1 MEGESQAA
9 MIVGLVSN
17 TNGRADAMAAAVATL
32 RDRGADLIVHCGDVG
47 GRQVLDELKSI
58 DAAFVWG
65 DRDQDR
71 MGLLRH
77 ARTLNVVCFGVLG
90 ELDLDGKRAVLVH
103 GDDKKLVRRLLDE
116 QQYDYLLSGHDSAGE
131 DRKVGRTRVINPGWL
146 TGGPS
151 QNCALVSTTS
161 DEVKFLTVERP
172 SAEPQPEPQ
181 PPHAGS

>member
-1 MEGESQAA
+1 

-17 TNGRADAMAAAVATL
+17 TNGRSDAMAAALAAL

-47 GRQVLDELKSI
+47 GRQVLDELKNI

-65 DRDQDR
+65 DKDRDR

-77 ARTLNVVCFGVLG
+77 ARQVNVVCFGVLG

-116 QQYDYLLSGHDSAGE
+116 QQYDYLLCGHEPEGE
-131 DRKVGRTRVINPGWL
+131 DRKVGKTRVINPGAL
-146 TGGPS
+146 HGGPS
-151 QNCALVSTTS
+151 QNCAVFSTTS
-161 DEVKFLTVERP
+161 DEVKFLRI
-172 SAEPQPEPQ
+172 
-181 PPHAGS
+181 

>member
-1 MEGESQAA
+1 

-103 GDDKKLVRRLLDE
+103 GDDKKLVGRLLDE

-172 SAEPQPEPQ
+172 SAEPQPQ

>member
-17 TNGRADAMAAAVATL
+17 TNGRADATAAAVAAL

-47 GRQVLDELKSI
+47 GRHVLDEIAKI
-58 DAAFVWG
+58 DACFVWG

-77 ARTLNVVCFGVLG
+77 ARSVNVVCFGVLG
-90 ELDLDGKRAVLVH
+90 ELDLDGRRAVLVH

-116 QQYDYLLSGHDSAGE
+116 QQYDYLLYGHDPEGE

-146 TGGPS
+146 HGGPS
-151 QNCALVSTTS
+151 QNCAVVSTTS
-161 DEVKFLTVERP
+161 DEVKFLKLDAPT
-172 SAEPQPEPQ
+172 AKAQ
-181 PPHAGS
+181 

>member
-1 MEGESQAA
+1 

-17 TNGRADAMAAAVATL
+17 TNGRADAMAAALVLL

-47 GRQVLDELKSI
+47 GRQVLDEMKHV

-65 DRDQDR
+65 DRDRDR

-77 ARTLNVVCFGVLG
+77 ARTLDIVCFGVLG

-116 QQYDYLLSGHDSAGE
+116 QQYDYLFYGHDAGGE
-131 DRKVGRTRVINPGWL
+131 DRKVGRTRVVNPGSL
-146 TGGPS
+146 YGGPS
-151 QNCALVSTTS
+151 QNCAVISTTS
-161 DEVKFLTVERP
+161 DEVKFLTVDRAA
-172 SAEPQPEPQ
+172 AE
-181 PPHAGS
+181 

>member
-1 MEGESQAA
+1 

-17 TNGRADAMAAAVATL
+17 TNGRADATAAALATL

-47 GRQVLDELKSI
+47 GRHVLDELKNV
-58 DAAFVWG
+58 DACFVWG

-77 ARTLNVVCFGVLG
+77 ARSVNVVCFGVLG

-103 GDDKKLVRRLLDE
+103 GDDRKLVRRLLDE
-116 QQYDYLLSGHDSAGE
+116 QQYDYLLYGHDSAGE

-146 TGGPS
+146 NGGPS

-161 DEVKFLTVERP
+161 DEVKFLTLERS
-172 SAEPQPEPQ
+172 SAE
-181 PPHAGS
+181 

>member
-1 MEGESQAA
+1 

-17 TNGRADAMAAAVATL
+17 TNGRADAMAAALAAL

-47 GRQVLDELKSI
+47 GRQVLDELKNI

-65 DRDQDR
+65 DKDRDR

-77 ARTLNVVCFGVLG
+77 ARQVNVVCFGVLG

-116 QQYDYLLSGHDSAGE
+116 QQYDYLLCGHEPEGE
-131 DRKVGRTRVINPGWL
+131 DRKVGKTRVINPGAL
-146 TGGPS
+146 HGGPS
-151 QNCALVSTTS
+151 KNCAVVSTTT
-161 DEVKFLTVERP
+161 DEVKFLTI
-172 SAEPQPEPQ
+172 
-181 PPHAGS
+181 

>member
-1 MEGESQAA
+1 

-17 TNGRADAMAAAVATL
+17 TNGRADAMAAALAAL

-47 GRQVLDELKSI
+47 GRQVLDELKNI

-65 DRDQDR
+65 DKDRDR

-77 ARTLNVVCFGVLG
+77 ARQVNVVCFGVLG

-116 QQYDYLLSGHDSAGE
+116 QQYDYLLCGHEPEGE
-131 DRKVGRTRVINPGWL
+131 DRKVGKTRVINPGAL
-146 TGGPS
+146 HGGPS
-151 QNCALVSTTS
+151 QNCAVFSTTS
-161 DEVKFLTVERP
+161 DEVKFLRI
-172 SAEPQPEPQ
+172 
-181 PPHAGS
+181 

>member
-1 MEGESQAA
+1 

-17 TNGRADAMAAAVATL
+17 TNGRADAMASALATL

-47 GRQVLDELKSI
+47 GRQVLDELKQI

-103 GDDKKLVRRLLDE
+103 GDDKKLIRRLLDE
-116 QQYDYLLSGHDSAGE
+116 QQYDYLLCGHDAEGE
-131 DRKVGRTRVINPGWL
+131 DRKVGKTRVINPGWL
-146 TGGPS
+146 HGGPS

-161 DEVKFLTVERP
+161 DEVKFLKLER
-172 SAEPQPEPQ
+172 AEQ
-181 PPHAGS
+181 A

>member
-1 MEGESQAA
+1 

-17 TNGRADAMAAAVATL
+17 TNGRADAMASALATL

-47 GRQVLDELKSI
+47 GRQVLDELKQI

-103 GDDKKLVRRLLDE
+103 GDDKKLIRRLLDE
-116 QQYDYLLSGHDSAGE
+116 QQYDYLLCGHDAEGE

-146 TGGPS
+146 HGGPS

-161 DEVKFLTVERP
+161 DEVKFLKLER
-172 SAEPQPEPQ
+172 AEQT
-181 PPHAGS
+181 

>member
-9 MIVGLVSN
+9 MIVGMVSN
-17 TNGRADAMAAAVATL
+17 TNGRADAMAAAASLL
-32 RDRGADLIVHCGDVG
+32 RDRGADLIIHCGDVG
-47 GRQVLDELKSI
+47 GRHVIDELAKV

-77 ARTLNVVCFGVLG
+77 AHTLNVVCFGVLG

-116 QQYDYLLSGHDSAGE
+116 QQYDYLFYGHDAEGE
-131 DRKVGRTRVINPGWL
+131 DRKVGKTRVVNPGWL
-146 TGGPS
+146 HGGPS
-151 QNCALVSTTS
+151 QNCALISTTS
-161 DEVKFLTVERP
+161 DEVKFLTL
-172 SAEPQPEPQ
+172 
-181 PPHAGS
+181 

>member
-1 MEGESQAA
+1 

-17 TNGRADAMAAAVATL
+17 TNGRADAMAAALAAL

-47 GRQVLDELKSI
+47 GRQVLDELKNI

-65 DRDQDR
+65 DKDRDR

-77 ARTLNVVCFGVLG
+77 ARQVNVVCLGVLG

-116 QQYDYLLSGHDSAGE
+116 QQYDYLLCGHEPEGE
-131 DRKVGRTRVINPGWL
+131 DRKVGKTRVINPGAL
-146 TGGPS
+146 HGGPS
-151 QNCALVSTTS
+151 QNCAVFSTTS
-161 DEVKFLTVERP
+161 DEVKFLRIGG
-172 SAEPQPEPQ
+172 
-181 PPHAGS
+181 GSE